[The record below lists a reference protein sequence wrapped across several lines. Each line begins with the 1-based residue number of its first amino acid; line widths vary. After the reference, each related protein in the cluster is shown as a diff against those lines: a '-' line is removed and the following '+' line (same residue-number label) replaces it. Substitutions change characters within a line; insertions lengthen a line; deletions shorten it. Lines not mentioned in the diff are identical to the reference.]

1 MRIYSAVS
9 YIRVLYNGKGDA
21 LKYVGDK
28 NSSFRWTH
36 FVTSE
41 SQHTYTATMC
51 VEITFLFFALRS
63 DNENIG

>member
-1 MRIYSAVS
+1 MKIYSAVS
-9 YIRVLYNGKGDA
+9 YIRVLYSGKDDA

-36 FVTSE
+36 FVTSG
-41 SQHTYTATMC
+41 SHHIYTASMC